1 MTFVSLPVIVGTL
14 IVGLFV
20 WLIVRQRAQA
30 SAERAALERFGFRP
44 CPDKQ
49 SWLDETVARL
59 ESNSRY
65 TFSVHDPLQ
74 LDHNPAVYYY
84 SKTRTRQLHTSEDN
98 PLKVEEILF
107 PLKRRST
114 DGVMLIVKPSA
125 LKPGLA
131 TDLIGLMA
139 SGPWDA
145 QPEDLEKIEI
155 PIELADSNV
164 VQAFGP
170 RAGSLTELVDVK
182 SLDALKDVG
191 DSGATFVQ
199 CRDGWCAV
207 SGMSKKGFQV
217 EDIVNRIKPLLRL

>member
-14 IVGLFV
+14 IVALFV

-49 SWLDETVARL
+49 SWLEETVAGL
-59 ESNSRY
+59 ERNPRY
-65 TFSVHDPLQ
+65 SFTVQEPMQ
-74 LDHNPAVYYY
+74 LDRNPAVYYY
-84 SKTRTRQLHTSEDN
+84 SKIRTRQSHTSEDN
-98 PLKVEEILF
+98 PLGVDEILF
-107 PLKRRST
+107 PLTRRST
-114 DGVMLIVKPSA
+114 DAVMLIVKPSA

-139 SGPWDA
+139 GGPWDA

-217 EDIVNRIKPLLRL
+217 EDIVNRIKPLLRH